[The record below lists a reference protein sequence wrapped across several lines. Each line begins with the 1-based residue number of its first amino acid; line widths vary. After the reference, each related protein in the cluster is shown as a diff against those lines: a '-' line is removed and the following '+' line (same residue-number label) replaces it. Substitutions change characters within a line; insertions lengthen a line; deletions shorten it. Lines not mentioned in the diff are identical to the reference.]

1 MKKMSRFIYLLILF
15 MMPMVVNAQAG
26 IDVSRFQDSI
36 NWNTVGKNKNLK
48 FVYIKA
54 SEGASIRDGM
64 YRYNAKKAREA
75 GLLVGS
81 YHVYS
86 SKTTAYDQFRNFK
99 SVVGKVK
106 QDIVPVLD
114 IEAVHC
120 HKLNMK
126 RVDKLLELM
135 ENEYG
140 AKPMIYTSEKLYFTH
155 FHNSKKHRRYHF
167 FIANYRRKPN
177 MPYTVWQYT
186 QRGTIKGVRG
196 PVDLSRFHPKY
207 NIETIKL
214 PKKKSTADSTK
225 TQ

>member
-1 MKKMSRFIYLLILF
+1 MISKTRYIYLLLLLLVPV
-15 MMPMVVNAQAG
+15 MLNAQSG

-36 NWNTVGKNKNLK
+36 SWKSVAKNKNLK

-54 SEGASIRDGM
+54 SEGATIRDAM
-64 YRYNAKKAREA
+64 YRYNIKNARKA

-99 SVVGKVK
+99 SAVGKEK

-120 HKLNMK
+120 QRLNMK
-126 RVDKLLELM
+126 RVDKLLELL

-140 AKPMIYTSEKLYFTH
+140 VKPMIYTSEKLYHTH
-155 FHNSKKHRRYHF
+155 FHNSKKHRKYHF
-167 FIANYRRKPN
+167 FIANYRAKPN

-186 QRGTIKGVRG
+186 QRGTVKGIQG

-207 NIETIKL
+207 SVETIKI
-214 PKKKSTADSTK
+214 PKKKAVADTTK
-225 TQ
+225 TK